1 MKKKFLAIFL
11 ITLSLNLYAEIQSAI
26 FCVEGMNKAEAIKTL
41 NFKLSAENSKNLHNV
56 LFDQAG
62 SGRLSKLLDPI
73 IVNVSSV
80 TFIDDAKS
88 EGYQS
93 NVAACVTI
101 VAKM

>member
-11 ITLSLNLYAEIQSAI
+11 LSLSLNLYAEIQSVV
-26 FCVEGMNKAEAIKTL
+26 FCSEGMNKAEAIKAL
-41 NFKLSAENSKNLHNV
+41 NFELSAENNKNLNNV

-62 SGRLSKLLDPI
+62 SGRLTKFLDPL
-73 IVNVSSV
+73 IVAVSSV

-88 EGYQS
+88 EGYHS
-93 NVAACVTI
+93 NVAACVTV